1 MNKIFVSLIGA
12 GSVALMVGC
21 GGSVSALTKDH
32 VSKSDVA
39 VQQATQTLGNTEAGA
54 IELQRAKDNLG
65 QAKAAVEA
73 KNGKAA
79 DRFASMAQL
88 DAELAVAKSQTA
100 STRKAADEVLA
111 SIETLRNEAARGT
124 P

>member
-54 IELQRAKDNLG
+54 IELQRAKDNLA

-73 KNGKAA
+73 KNDKAA

-111 SIETLRNEAARGT
+111 SVETLRQEAARGT